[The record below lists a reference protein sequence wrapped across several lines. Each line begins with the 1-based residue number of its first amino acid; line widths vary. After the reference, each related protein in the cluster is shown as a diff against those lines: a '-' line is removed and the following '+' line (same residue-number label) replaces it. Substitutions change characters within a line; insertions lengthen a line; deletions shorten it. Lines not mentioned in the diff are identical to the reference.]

1 MGFVKYLKNT
11 SWLMGEKVF
20 RLLIALTVGVMVTR
34 YLGPKDFG
42 VLSYAQSF
50 VGLFGA
56 FSTLGL
62 SDILVRELVKSKEKH
77 FELIGTSFW
86 LQTIG
91 SCFIMSCLIFYV
103 LFNNNESITNKIILI
118 IGVTTFLQ
126 SFNVIRTF
134 FNSQVKSKFGTIPAF
149 FGIIISSILKIYFIW
164 QKASLIFFVY
174 ILVFDILFLALGQI
188 YFYTKSKHSMR
199 KWRFKSSTAK
209 SLLKDA
215 WPLIL
220 SSIVI
225 SIYMKIDQIM
235 IKELIDNAAVG
246 QYAAAVRLSEAWYF
260 IPMTICTSLFPAI
273 LNAKATSIKLYRQR
287 LGKLYDLMVVLGFS
301 IVIPVMFLADWG
313 ILFLYGKAFDQAA
326 IVLKIHIWAGV
337 FVFLGVAN
345 QKWFIS
351 ENLQAYNVIC
361 LGFGMVINV
370 VLNLIL
376 IPKYGIVG
384 AAYATLVSQF
394 AASVLAPSFF
404 AKTRLSFFMMIQSL
418 LLINL
423 FKKIKQ

>member
-1 MGFVKYLKNT
+1 
-11 SWLMGEKVF
+11 MGEKVF